1 MTNQHSLLIPRRRLL
16 AWAGSAP
23 LQGLLAGCASGLAID
38 EQPPIVFVH
47 GNGDSSALWTTT
59 LWRWQSNG
67 WPRERLH
74 AVDFPYPSSRD
85 DDTVPQVGRSSSE
98 DATRTLASEVE
109 KALAS
114 TGARQVVLIG
124 NSRGGNAIRSYIAYA
139 GGAAKVSHAILG
151 GTPNHGVWADPAFRP
166 NNEFNGAGPFLSRLN
181 NQQGVGGDEI
191 TPGPRWMTLR
201 SDHND
206 KYAQPD
212 GVWIGASGKP
222 TNVTSEGPALRGAN
236 NVVLP
241 SRDHR
246 EVSYHPEAFAA
257 AFRFVTGR
265 SPTTRSPL
273 HIAPEPVITLSGQ
286 LSGVTAAGPTNLPAP
301 GGRVA
306 VHAVD
311 PITGLRLGPPLFDGA
326 TAADGTWG
334 PIHTDSRTPLEFVVQ
349 ATGFA
354 VAHVY
359 RSPFP
364 RSSNLV
370 HFRPE
375 RMTDADVAAAAV
387 VTFTR
392 PRAYFGL
399 PRDTVVLDGAPA
411 PGIPAGV
418 AGVAVSQR
426 RYESLDPPQGR
437 TVVGEFSS
445 GVLSERVVGRLW
457 PARENQLTVLELHD

>member
-1 MTNQHSLLIPRRRLL
+1 MTTSRSWPICRRSLL

-23 LQGLLAGCASGLAID
+23 LSGLLSACATGLPAD
-38 EQPPIVFVH
+38 EVPPIVFVH
-47 GNGDSSALWTTT
+47 GNGDSAALWTTT
-59 LWRWQSNG
+59 LWRWQSSG
-67 WPRERLH
+67 WPTERLH
-74 AVDFPYPSSRD
+74 AVDFAYPNSRD
-85 DDTVPQVGRSSSE
+85 DDTVPQEGRSSTE
-98 DATRTLASEVE
+98 DATQALAAEVE
-109 KALAS
+109 QVLGA
-114 TGARQVVLIG
+114 TGARRVVLMG
-124 NSRGGNAIRSYIAYA
+124 NSRGGNAIRSVIAYA

-181 NQQGVGGDEI
+181 NPRGPGGDEI

-201 SDHND
+201 SDDND

-212 GVWIGASGKP
+212 GLWIGAPGRP
-222 TNVTSEGPALRGAN
+222 THITSEGPALRGAT

-246 EVSYHPEAFAA
+246 EVSFHPEAFAA

-265 SPTTRSPL
+265 SPTATSPL
-273 HIAPEPVITLSGQ
+273 YITPEAVVTLSGK
-286 LSGVTAAGPTNLPAP
+286 LTGVTAAGPTNLPAL

-311 PITGLRLGPPLFDGA
+311 PASGERRGAPLFDGPIG
-326 TAADGTWG
+326 ADGTWG
-334 PIHTDSRTPLEFVVQ
+334 PVRTDSRTPLEFVVQ

-359 RSPFP
+359 RSAFP
-364 RSSNLV
+364 RSSNIV

-375 RMTDADVAAAAV
+375 RLADADKGSAAV

-392 PRAYFGL
+392 PRGYFGQ

-411 PGIPAGV
+411 PGIPPGV
-418 AGVAVSQR
+418 AGVASSKR
-426 RYESLDPPQGR
+426 RYETLEPPEGR
-437 TVVGEFSS
+437 TVVGEFRA

-457 PARENQLTVLELHD
+457 PARENHLTVLELHA